1 MSDTPSQTGIVN
13 GALADLGS
21 TTRLQSIDDRGNT
34 AAQARQHWS
43 DVVRELLPAHTW
55 NFAIRRTVLPLQE
68 ELPAGLGW
76 KYAYALPVDN
86 MRWLVPNRE
95 ETDLWFEG
103 EEEGGR
109 ILTNREAPLPL
120 RYISAE
126 LGMTVSRWPAH
137 FVKAVRTE
145 LAARMAD
152 AVTQSESITDRA
164 RKSADAALKLA
175 KRTDGLQTGRTSRS
189 ALAVKSDWLSAAH
202 WPSPRAGW
210 R

>member
-1 MSDTPSQTGIVN
+1 MSNTPSQTAIVN

-21 TTRLQSIDDRGNT
+21 TTILQSIDDRGNT
-34 AAQARQHWS
+34 AAQARQHWP
-43 DVVRELLPAHTW
+43 DVVRELLTAHTW
-55 NFAIRRTVLPLQE
+55 NFAIRRTLLPLQE
-68 ELPAGLGW
+68 ELPPGLGW
-76 KYAYALPVDN
+76 KYAYALPVDS

-95 ETDLWFEG
+95 DADLWFEG
-103 EEEGGR
+103 EEEGGC

-126 LGMTVSRWPAH
+126 LGMMVSRWSAA
-137 FVKAVRTE
+137 FVKAVRSE

-164 RKSADAALKLA
+164 RKNADSALKLA

-189 ALAVKSDWLSAAH
+189 ALTVKSDWLTAARH
-202 WPSPRAGW
+202 PSFRAGG